1 MCWMNEYVLFLL
13 NYTVFWCFSAWFL
26 QFFLVQVALRL
37 DIICEC
43 LSDTYCLLKISDSM
57 GSGRTASCFPVLCVV
72 GELFTGGM
80 DGELRAQKRAQTWP
94 ALWDR
99 RLSAVLFQ
107 HGSFHMNLYSLFPP
121 QTFSSLRSPWLSRE
135 DHWVHLLSLCLSLC
149 LHPGSLSVGLLG
161 QCQTIHGRDRNC
173 TPLQLPPE
181 WITTLLFI
189 VLGIISLTVT
199 CGLMAI
205 SRCHCEASRYAR
217 WIAFAG
223 STCSHSYLHS
233 QWTLICQ
240 HVKSLS
246 RKEKWKR
253 TARTNGVRDL
263 HKQLT
268 VRFQESFYLVIPNI

>member
-1 MCWMNEYVLFLL
+1 
-13 NYTVFWCFSAWFL
+13 
-26 QFFLVQVALRL
+26 
-37 DIICEC
+37 
-43 LSDTYCLLKISDSM
+43 M

-72 GELFTGGM
+72 RRTVHRW
-80 DGELRAQKRAQTWP
+80 DGWRVEGSEACTNLACFVRQEIIS
-94 ALWDR
+94 
-99 RLSAVLFQ
+99 SAV
-107 HGSFHMNLYSLFPP
+107 PA
-121 QTFSSLRSPWLSRE
+121 R
-135 DHWVHLLSLCLSLC
+135 LLSYESLQSVPATNILLFAESLVITGRSLSPPSLSLSLC

-223 STCSHSYLHS
+223 STCSHSNLHS
-233 QWTLICQ
+233 QGTLICQ

-246 RKEKWKR
+246 RKEK
-253 TARTNGVRDL
+253 
-263 HKQLT
+263 
-268 VRFQESFYLVIPNI
+268 